1 MAAIKETVVPE
12 ICNGCGSKRFIIL
25 HHLQF
30 NRHDRLFLECADCGH
45 FQSRIIVH
53 AYVRSDRLYSG
64 AVAELREQGDD
75 LTREQIEAMMKHTR
89 NAQEQ
94 YQHIKEIIHETMGK
108 DIQDDIR
115 KYYQEYKIREDG

>member
-1 MAAIKETVVPE
+1 MAENKELVVPE
-12 ICNGCGSKRFIIL
+12 ICNGCGSKKFIIL

-64 AVAELREQGDD
+64 AIAELRHHGDD
-75 LTREQIEAMMKHTR
+75 LTREQIDAMMKHAR
-89 NAQEQ
+89 NAREQ
-94 YQHIKEIIHETMGK
+94 YQHIKQLLHEGLGTEFK
-108 DIQDDIR
+108 DDIR
-115 KYYQEYKIREDG
+115 KYYQEFKIQEDG